1 MSQTYETTGQAS
13 LVPGDVHTHIWEATH
28 VSDEFVRDLERVW
41 PTGTQVRADYDAH
54 AEHARLAGRS
64 VVLAFDARH
73 AGFLVPDEFVA
84 AYVAR
89 DPQRLV
95 GFCSVDPQ
103 RKDAADRLRR
113 AVEELGLRG
122 LKLAPTYQGFDP
134 LGPDAF
140 RFYEHVAE
148 LALPIVWHQGT
159 TFVRKA
165 RLAYALPHQIDEVA
179 IRFPDLRIVIAH
191 LGHPWVD
198 ECIAVIRK
206 HPNVYAD
213 VSALIGRP
221 HQLRAGLISAAEY
234 ACSEKLLFGSD
245 FPFSRI
251 DETVEVLEKWRTAD
265 SSPAP
270 LKRAITDVLARD
282 PLAVL
287 GLEPVDV
294 RSAQTPTN
302 GRPA

>member
-1 MSQTYETTGQAS
+1 MSMKP
-13 LVPGDVHTHIWEATH
+13 LVAGDVHTHIWAGNH
-28 VSDEFVRDLERVW
+28 VSEEFICDLERVW
-41 PTGTQVRADYDAH
+41 PTGKEVRADFEAH
-54 AEHARLAGRS
+54 AEHAALAGRS
-64 VVLAFDARH
+64 VVLAFDARYS
-73 AGFLVPDEFVA
+73 GFTVPDD
-84 AYVAR
+84 YVAEYVAS

-103 RKDAADRLRR
+103 RDDAKARLHR

-134 LGPDAF
+134 LGIDAF
-140 RFYEHVAE
+140 VFYEEVAK
-148 LALPIVWHQGT
+148 LDLPIVWHQGT

-165 RLAYALPHQIDEVA
+165 PLAYAFPHQIDAVA
-179 IRFPDLRIVIAH
+179 IRFPELRIAIAH

-213 VSALIGRP
+213 ISALVGRP
-221 HQLRAGLISAAEY
+221 VQLRAGLISAAEY
-234 ACSEKLLFGSD
+234 GCSNKLLFGSD

-251 DETVEVLEKWRTAD
+251 DTTLQCLNGWLEDAT
-265 SSPAP
+265 SPAP
-270 LKRAITDVLARD
+270 LKRAVQDLLGQD

-287 GLEPVDV
+287 GV
-294 RSAQTPTN
+294 
-302 GRPA
+302 